1 MYGQSETG
9 GAALAFDTELE
20 SYNGAEAVKAVKT
33 YSAQFSGSDT
43 AGYTVVDE
51 ETYRAIALYA
61 ARHCMQKNDTVR
73 RILTEGLE
81 KEIGEISSL

>member
-1 MYGQSETG
+1 MAKDDPLE
-9 GAALAFDTELE
+9 AALGRRSALA
-20 SYNGAEAVKAVKT
+20 GHAVKRDAAREQYPRT
-33 YSAQFSGSDT
+33 IHIAI
-43 AGYTVVDE
+43 DE